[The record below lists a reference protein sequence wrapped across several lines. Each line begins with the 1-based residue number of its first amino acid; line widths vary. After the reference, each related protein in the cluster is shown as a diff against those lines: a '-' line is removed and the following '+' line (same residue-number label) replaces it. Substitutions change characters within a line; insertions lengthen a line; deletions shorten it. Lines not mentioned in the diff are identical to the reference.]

1 MNIIKMF
8 RFPIIIAA
16 VFVVLAIWL
25 PDVAKRSS
33 IVTAGYF
40 IEMVLILPPVFIL
53 IGLLEVW
60 IPMDKVQKWSGN
72 DSGIKGIV
80 FSLALGTLPAGP
92 LYVAFPLAGTLLR
105 KGASISN
112 VVIFL
117 GARAALKIPMLIVE
131 IEFLGLAFASLRF
144 VFTLVAIILIAKL
157 MEFILKIK
165 PDKEWMEKT

>member
-1 MNIIKMF
+1 MF

-25 PDVAKRSS
+25 PDLAKRSS
-33 IVTAGYF
+33 IVTSEYF

-60 IPMDKVQKWSGN
+60 IPTDKVQRWSGS
-72 DSGIKGIV
+72 DSGTKGIV

-92 LYVAFPLAGTLLR
+92 LYVAFPIAASLLR

-117 GARAALKIPMLIVE
+117 GSRAALKIPMLIVE

-144 VFTLVAIILIAKL
+144 ILTLVAIILIAKL

-165 PDKEWMEKT
+165 PDKEWMEKI